1 MKFLKH
7 LELERSVHKH
17 SQFWAEGIHAS
28 LKFHGI
34 RQVSYVPDAGHS
46 RLIDLCRNDEEL
58 TTVVL
63 TTEEEGVAMATGAW
77 LGGEKSVLLMQ
88 SSGIGNC
95 INMFSMIRE
104 CKIPFFTVITMR
116 GEKDEFNPWQRPLG
130 QNAEKHLELC
140 GFSVL
145 RIEKIE
151 ETRTIIDQA
160 AEQVFD
166 TSSMGAVLI
175 SQEMIGIKSFGHE

>member
-1 MKFLKH
+1 MNMEEAFTKRQ
-7 LELERSVHKH
+7 LEGFVQKKT
-17 SQFWAEGIHAS
+17 QFWAEGIHAS

-46 RLIDLCRNDEEL
+46 RLINLCRNDEEL

-130 QNAEKHLELC
+130 QNAEKSTT
-140 GFSVL
+140 GYAF
-145 RIEKIE
+145 
-151 ETRTIIDQA
+151 RTSGENRQPCRRP
-160 AEQVFD
+160 
-166 TSSMGAVLI
+166 TSSTN
-175 SQEMIGIKSFGHE
+175 FR

>member
-1 MKFLKH
+1 M
-7 LELERSVHKH
+7 ELERSVHKNT
-17 SQFWAEGIHAS
+17 QFWAEGIHAS

-46 RLIDLCRNDEEL
+46 SLIDLCRNDEEL

-116 GEKDEFNPWQRPLG
+116 GEKDEFKARPSL
-130 QNAEKHLELC
+130 
-140 GFSVL
+140 V
-145 RIEKIE
+145 
-151 ETRTIIDQA
+151 
-160 AEQVFD
+160 
-166 TSSMGAVLI
+166 
-175 SQEMIGIKSFGHE
+175 

>member
-1 MKFLKH
+1 MKLLKH
-7 LELERSVHKH
+7 MELEGSVHKNT
-17 SQFWAEGIHAS
+17 QFWAEAIHAS

-116 GEKDEFNPWQRPLG
+116 GEKDE
-130 QNAEKHLELC
+130 
-140 GFSVL
+140 
-145 RIEKIE
+145 
-151 ETRTIIDQA
+151 
-160 AEQVFD
+160 
-166 TSSMGAVLI
+166 
-175 SQEMIGIKSFGHE
+175 